1 MGNPTQ
7 GHGADRPGVWSVEQ
21 VESIAPSPSVLTSA
35 RPIATP
41 GRWAHLGA
49 DDDAVWGSFR
59 GSSAEPYD
67 TVVDHRHVAVR
78 CTCPS
83 RKVPCKHALALL
95 LLWIGGH
102 VPEVV
107 APAHVTTWLERR
119 RGANGDSAGGAP
131 TKPDAVAGGS
141 TSDGSTSGDSVSP
154 VGIGTEGGDD
164 IDVPP
169 PPIDRTDAR
178 DDRVARM
185 HEGLDELDR
194 WLIDRMRTGLADPAL
209 AQFATWDS
217 LAARLVD
224 ARAGSLANRVRR
236 LAGLVG
242 ASADW
247 HQHVLDEIGLLHLL
261 SQAGRRLG
269 TLPDDLADRVATT
282 VGWQVRQ
289 ADVLVGVPETDHWL
303 VAGRSDTR
311 EDRIEV
317 RRTWLRGQMSGRWA
331 LILSFAAYRQS
342 LDTSLVVGTTV
353 HADLHRYPGHALRAL
368 VGDVHSSHDQSPK
381 SGADVALSAT
391 SAPDLRG
398 GAAGEDEVGRRGG
411 SIGEACGEV
420 GRALATEPWLDRVPV
435 LVRAAPT
442 MSAGRWVLTDDT
454 GSLPLDDASRS
465 VRSGLP
471 MLLAVSAAAPVD
483 LAVEWTPTGLV
494 PLTVF
499 GERGAIDVGPRA
511 DPSFVGAA

>member
-1 MGNPTQ
+1 M
-7 GHGADRPGVWSVEQ
+7 
-21 VESIAPSPSVLTSA
+21 LTAA

-67 TVVDHRHVAVR
+67 TVVDHRHVGVR
-78 CTCPS
+78 CSCPS
-83 RKVPCKHALALL
+83 RRVPCKHALALL

-107 APAHVTTWLERR
+107 APAHVTSWLERR
-119 RGANGDSAGGAP
+119 RVVDDRRVEAPSDLAPPAGPGDGTDPGGE
-131 TKPDAVAGGS
+131 V
-141 TSDGSTSGDSVSP
+141 SDQRDD
-154 VGIGTEGGDD
+154 GDD
-164 IDVPP
+164 HDVPP
-169 PPIDRTDAR
+169 PPIDRPDGR
-178 DDRVARM
+178 DERVARM

-194 WLIDRMRTGLADPAL
+194 WLVDRVRTGLADPAL
-209 AQFATWDS
+209 AQYATWDS

-247 HQHVLDEIGLLHLL
+247 HQRVLDEIGLLHLL
-261 SQAGRRLG
+261 SQAGRRLAE
-269 TLPDDLADRVATT
+269 LPDDLGDRVATT
-282 VGWQVRQ
+282 IGWQVRQ
-289 ADVLVGVPETDHWL
+289 ADVLAGVPETDHWL

-317 RRTWLRGQMSGRWA
+317 RRTWLRGATSGRWA
-331 LILSFAAYRQS
+331 LVLSFAAYRQS
-342 LDTSLVVGTTV
+342 LDTSLEVGTTI

-368 VGDVHSSHDQSPK
+368 VTPK
-381 SGADVALSAT
+381 PPKPIPQDASDRALSARSEAFFGT
-391 SAPDLRG
+391 IVDLC
-398 GAAGEDEVGRRGG
+398 E
-411 SIGEACGEV
+411 EV
-420 GRALATEPWLDRVPV
+420 GRALADEPWLDRVPA
-435 LVRAAPT
+435 LVRAAPAR
-442 MSAGRWVLTDDT
+442 SAGRWVLTDDT
-454 GSLPLDDASRS
+454 GSLPLDDASPS
-465 VRSGLP
+465 VMSGLP
-471 MLLAVSAAAPVD
+471 VLLAVSAGGPVD
-483 LAVEWTPTGLV
+483 LTVEWTPTGLV

-499 GERGAIDVGPRA
+499 GDGDGVAVDIGPRA

>member
-1 MGNPTQ
+1 MSDPTR
-7 GHGADRPGVWSVEQ
+7 GVGGDRSPVWSVEQ
-21 VESIAPSPSVLTSA
+21 VESIAPSPAVLTAA

-67 TVVDHRHVAVR
+67 TVVDHRRVGVR

-83 RKVPCKHALALL
+83 RRAPCKHALALL

-102 VPEVV
+102 VPEAV
-107 APAHVTTWLERR
+107 APAHVTSWLERR
-119 RGANGDSAGGAP
+119 RIADGRDTPSAAAPTTADDAADPAGGEV
-131 TKPDAVAGGS
+131 AV
-141 TSDGSTSGDSVSP
+141 GDH
-154 VGIGTEGGDD
+154 DD
-164 IDVPP
+164 DHDVPP
-169 PPIDRTDAR
+169 PPIDRPDGR

-185 HEGLDELDR
+185 YEGLDELDR
-194 WLIDRMRTGLADPAL
+194 WLVDRMRTGLADPAL

-247 HQHVLDEIGLLHLL
+247 HQRVLDEIGLLHLL

-269 TLPDDLADRVATT
+269 MLPDDLADRVATT

-289 ADVLVGVPETDHWL
+289 ADVLVNVPETDHWL

-317 RRTWLRGQMSGRWA
+317 RRTWLRGVASGRWA

-342 LDTSLVVGTTV
+342 LDTSLEVGTTI

-368 VGDVHSSHDQSPK
+368 LTPK
-381 SGADVALSAT
+381 TPKNGADVALSAT
-391 SAPDLRG
+391 SAPFFG
-398 GAAGEDEVGRRGG
+398 VVEV
-411 SIGEACGEV
+411 CGEV
-420 GRALATEPWLDRVPV
+420 GRALAAEPWLDRVPA
-435 LVRAAPT
+435 LVRAAPAR
-442 MSAGRWVLTDDT
+442 SGGRWVLTDDT
-454 GSLPLDDASRS
+454 GSLPLDDASHS
-465 VRSGLP
+465 VLSGLP
-471 MLLAVSAAAPVD
+471 VLLAMSAGRAVD

-499 GERGAIDVGPRA
+499 GERAAVDIGPRA